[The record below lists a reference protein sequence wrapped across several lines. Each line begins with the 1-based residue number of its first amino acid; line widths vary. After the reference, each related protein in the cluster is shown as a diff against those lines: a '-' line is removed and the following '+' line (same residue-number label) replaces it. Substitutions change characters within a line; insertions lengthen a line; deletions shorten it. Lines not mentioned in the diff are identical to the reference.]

1 MQDEVNEKTV
11 SLCIRGGKIT
21 AQLLK
26 AAMRKALAQ
35 MEQEKAKQKQQSKVQ
50 KQQDDKTKD
59 KSYRGKQTMD
69 KLMRQNVQLSN
80 IEITDGNIKS
90 FERVAKKYSID
101 FSLKKDTTAKP
112 PRYFV
117 FFKAR
122 DADVMTAAFKEYTG
136 KSLNKTKKPSVR
148 TKLKDAITQ
157 AKDKNRERE
166 KTKQKEIT
174 VQVKYL
180 NDADFRRCVKYAR
193 GIWRESRHCLCKAF
207 NGELTG

>member
-50 KQQDDKTKD
+50 KQQDDKAKD
-59 KSYRGKQTMD
+59 KSYRGKQTME

-101 FSLKKDTTAKP
+101 FSLKKDVTADL
-112 PRYFV
+112 PRYYV

-136 KSLNKTKKPSVR
+136 QTLNKDKKPSVR
-148 TKLKDAITQ
+148 KKLQQAITKSL
-157 AKDKNRERE
+157 AKHRELE
-166 KTKQKEIT
+166 KTKGKE
-174 VQVKYL
+174 KEPSL
-180 NDADFRRCVKYAR
+180 
-193 GIWRESRHCLCKAF
+193 
-207 NGELTG
+207 

>member
-136 KSLNKTKKPSVR
+136 KSLNKTKKPSVTRKSMSSDR
-148 TKLKDAITQ
+148 TIKRSRK
-157 AKDKNRERE
+157 KR
-166 KTKQKEIT
+166 
-174 VQVKYL
+174 
-180 NDADFRRCVKYAR
+180 
-193 GIWRESRHCLCKAF
+193 SRHYEPISEDA
-207 NGELTG
+207 

>member
-11 SLCIRGGKIT
+11 SLCIRGGKVT

-35 MEQEKAKQKQQSKVQ
+35 MEQEKAKQKQQGKVQ
-50 KQQDDKTKD
+50 KQQTTDREKD
-59 KSYRGKQTMD
+59 KSYRGKQSME

-101 FSLKKDTTAKP
+101 FSLKKDTSAKP

-148 TKLKDAITQ
+148 AKLKDAITQ

-166 KTKQKEIT
+166 KTKQKEKEPT
-174 VQVKYL
+174 L
-180 NDADFRRCVKYAR
+180 
-193 GIWRESRHCLCKAF
+193 
-207 NGELTG
+207 

>member
-50 KQQDDKTKD
+50 KQQDDKAKD
-59 KSYRGKQTMD
+59 KSYRGKQTME

-148 TKLKDAITQ
+148 AKLKDAITQ

-166 KTKQKEIT
+166 KTKQKEKEPT
-174 VQVKYL
+174 L
-180 NDADFRRCVKYAR
+180 CTDFRRCVKYAR
-193 GIWRESRHCLCKAF
+193 GIWRESRHCLYKAF
-207 NGELTG
+207 NGDLTG

>member
-11 SLCIRGGKIT
+11 SLCIRGGKVT

-26 AAMRKALAQ
+26 AAMRKALDQ
-35 MEQEKAKQKQQSKVQ
+35 MEQEKAKQKQQGKVQ
-50 KQQDDKTKD
+50 KQQTTDREKD
-59 KSYRGKQTMD
+59 KSYRGKQSME

-101 FSLKKDTTAKP
+101 FSLKKDTSAKP

-148 TKLKDAITQ
+148 AKLKDAITQ

-166 KTKQKEIT
+166 KTKQKEKEPT
-174 VQVKYL
+174 L
-180 NDADFRRCVKYAR
+180 
-193 GIWRESRHCLCKAF
+193 
-207 NGELTG
+207 

>member
-50 KQQDDKTKD
+50 KQQDDRTKD
-59 KSYRGKQTMD
+59 KSYRGKQTME

-101 FSLKKDTTAKP
+101 FSLKKDVTADL
-112 PRYFV
+112 PRYYV

-136 KSLNKTKKPSVR
+136 QSLNKDKKPSVR
-148 TKLKDAITQ
+148 KKLQQAIS
-157 AKDKNRERE
+157 KSLKKHRELE
-166 KTKQKEIT
+166 KTKGKE
-174 VQVKYL
+174 KEPSL
-180 NDADFRRCVKYAR
+180 
-193 GIWRESRHCLCKAF
+193 
-207 NGELTG
+207 

>member
-50 KQQDDKTKD
+50 KQQDDRTKD
-59 KSYRGKQTMD
+59 KSYRGKQTME

-101 FSLKKDTTAKP
+101 FSLKKDTSAE
-112 PRYFV
+112 YHQL
-117 FFKAR
+117 
-122 DADVMTAAFKEYTG
+122 FKEYALQSFPLHPVRKGYFKIGEYDYG
-136 KSLNKTKKPSVR
+136 KYER
-148 TKLKDAITQ
+148 GR
-157 AKDKNRERE
+157 RE
-166 KTKQKEIT
+166 
-174 VQVKYL
+174 VQ
-180 NDADFRRCVKYAR
+180 
-193 GIWRESRHCLCKAF
+193 
-207 NGELTG
+207 

>member
-1 MQDEVNEKTV
+1 
-11 SLCIRGGKIT
+11 
-21 AQLLK
+21 
-26 AAMRKALAQ
+26 
-35 MEQEKAKQKQQSKVQ
+35 
-50 KQQDDKTKD
+50 
-59 KSYRGKQTMD
+59 MD

-80 IEITDGNIKS
+80 IEITDGNINS
-90 FERVAKKYSID
+90 FEREAKKYSID

-166 KTKQKEIT
+166 KTKQKEKEPT
-174 VQVKYL
+174 L
-180 NDADFRRCVKYAR
+180 
-193 GIWRESRHCLCKAF
+193 
-207 NGELTG
+207 